1 MATVGGVLPKRIVL
15 YRFPAASVPAEA
27 HPIPV
32 FDIDHVGPGGE
43 PLIPE
48 GFTVISHAVTPML
61 DGDLLFSFMV
71 EKKEI
76 SAWRGK

>member
-1 MATVGGVLPKRIVL
+1 ML
-15 YRFPAASVPAEA
+15 YRFPAASVPTEPL
-27 HPIPV
+27 PIPV

-48 GFTVISHAVTPML
+48 GFAVVSHSCTPML

-76 SAWRGK
+76 SAWKGR